1 MRSIW
6 SHVFV
11 FYFVTV
17 AFGVKFKKLSPRLT
31 SGRLVPVFS
40 SRGFMLSGLTSKS
53 LIHGRS
59 PVCKV
64 EDGGLGSCPC
74 GWPSRAPSTR
84 RVGLVRLRPWAPRF
98 VPLARAP
105 VSVGAASQFKA
116 RRGVP
121 PAVLSR
127 LLWLLAFHG
136 STQISGLFVV
146 FFCEK
151 CRWHPGGDCGGRVDG
166 RGRRCLA
173 RRALTREH
181 GRAPLSCLPR
191 ASASLAGFIPT
202 YFVLFDVVVSR
213 IVLNLSFR

>member
-74 GWPSRAPSTR
+74 GWPSRAPSAG
-84 RVGLVRLRPWAPRF
+84 RVRLVRLRPWAPRF

-105 VSVGAASQFKA
+105 VSVGAALGIPVQGQAWGASSCALKIA
-116 RRGVP
+116 L
-121 PAVLSR
+121 AVGLP
-127 LLWLLAFHG
+127 WFH
-136 STQISGLFVV
+136 TDF
-146 FFCEK
+146 
-151 CRWHPGGDCGGRVDG
+151 
-166 RGRRCLA
+166 
-173 RRALTREH
+173 
-181 GRAPLSCLPR
+181 
-191 ASASLAGFIPT
+191 
-202 YFVLFDVVVSR
+202 R
-213 IVLNLSFR
+213 IVCFFFVRSAAGTPVGTAVCVWTAVGGGVWPAAL

>member
-74 GWPSRAPSTR
+74 GWPSRAPSAGH
-84 RVGLVRLRPWAPRF
+84 VGLVRLRPWAPHFVLCTRVCRCRAWRPSSRPGVGCLQLCSQDCFGCWPSMVPHRF
-98 VPLARAP
+98 QDCL
-105 VSVGAASQFKA
+105 
-116 RRGVP
+116 
-121 PAVLSR
+121 
-127 LLWLLAFHG
+127 
-136 STQISGLFVV
+136 V
-146 FFCEK
+146 FFCET
-151 CRWHPGGDCGGRVDG
+151 CRWHPGGDCGVRVDG
-166 RGRRCLA
+166 RGRRCLS
-173 RRALTREH
+173 RRTLTREH